1 MRTWPTAAVA
11 AMTGVSARTLRHYDA
26 IGLLEPASVGHGGIR
41 RYGHAELLRLQQILL
56 FRRLGLRLDVI
67 ADILDGGLDTVEA
80 LRRHADRLAEERAR
94 LDTLAATVDATIRQI
109 QEGRHMEPETWFDGL
124 DAGRHNEYE
133 AEARRRWGDQAIDRA
148 NTAVRQMSD
157 DERAALPA
165 TFDDINR
172 RLAALLASG
181 SDAADA
187 DVQAVIAEH
196 YRFVERFWSSAP
208 TAEAYKGLGAL
219 YTEDARFT
227 ATFDALEPGLAV
239 FVRDAMRRY
248 ADRLPA

>member
-56 FRRLGLRLDVI
+56 FR
-67 ADILDGGLDTVEA
+67 
-80 LRRHADRLAEERAR
+80 R